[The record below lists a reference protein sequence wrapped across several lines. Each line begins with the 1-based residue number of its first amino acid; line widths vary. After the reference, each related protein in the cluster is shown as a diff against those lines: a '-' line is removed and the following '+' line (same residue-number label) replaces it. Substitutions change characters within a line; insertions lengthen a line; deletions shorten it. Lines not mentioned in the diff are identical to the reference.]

1 MVIVMEDYKGKQLY
15 IYPSDYVLLDIET
28 TGLNPNHAEI
38 IEIGAYKVVNDEVVD
53 TFETLIKPTEFI
65 PEEIT
70 NINHIT
76 NEMVSDAPSQM
87 EVLTKFDEFVG
98 DSIIMG
104 HNVVFDISFL
114 THYFYQYLRHY
125 MLNDYV
131 DTLTIARKVL
141 KNTVPNHK
149 LQTLSEYYGLDIEGE
164 HRALK
169 DVELTY
175 KVYNK
180 LKELEHERVNTI

>member
-1 MVIVMEDYKGKQLY
+1 MDDYKGKNLFT
-15 IYPSDYVLLDIET
+15 YPSDYVLLDIET
-28 TGLNPNHAEI
+28 TGLDPRYAEI
-38 IEIGAYKVVNDEVVD
+38 IEIGAYKVVNNEIVD

-104 HNVVFDISFL
+104 HNVTFDIGFL

-131 DTLTIARKVL
+131 DTLYMARKLL
-141 KNTVPNHK
+141 KELPNHK
-149 LQTLSEYYGLDIEGE
+149 LQTLSEYYGLNIEGE

-180 LKELEHERVNTI
+180 LRELENERVSTL